1 MAQKSAQESKLVLKQ
16 GFDFSFSRKHQLGG
30 AALAGERPGK
40 DIGKGAASIVMSPR
54 IRGLPQRRCNENLSG
69 GCIILSQN

>member
-1 MAQKSAQESKLVLKQ
+1 MEM
-16 GFDFSFSRKHQLGG
+16 GG